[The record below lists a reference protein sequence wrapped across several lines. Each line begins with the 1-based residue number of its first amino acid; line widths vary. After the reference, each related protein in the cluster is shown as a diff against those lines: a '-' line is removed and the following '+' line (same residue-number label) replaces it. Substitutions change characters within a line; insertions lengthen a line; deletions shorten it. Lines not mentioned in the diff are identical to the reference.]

1 MNWSPPEHIQFLS
14 NTLIGATTIRYANIL
29 QKSPSLQHVVNRHG
43 ADRLWGSC
51 HPKYCTQDNYFYSP
65 PNNDQISALQE
76 AQNLKQTNV
85 VGKTLGVVLL
95 DEETLAEIA
104 QSKLTLIATIPPRC
118 INVHPHPNTRI
129 PKKKGTTH
137 LPIGLVLGI
146 TLATKTSN
154 NTEVLIAINTLR
166 KWKKKYCPAATIH
179 EDNFITELTNQPSK
193 NFSLQES
200 DWHKAILEAWKWT
213 TSPTG
218 TQGIILSED
227 QRNVNCL
234 KGSRKY
240 NNLTKKV
247 ALQLFTFFAQEWEN
261 KNNMLPMRARQWWY
275 KYSEKAEAVPPATRL
290 RNKRKRR
297 EKQKQIFKECMDIM
311 HNKVHKRRKGNQSS
325 QQAIPAQNNPIPEAQ
340 STPPVGICHCGND
353 ILTNN
358 DGTPMIQC
366 DSCQTW
372 LHISCSR
379 LEDDADLPDT
389 FFCLCC
395 DTRAAN
401 ATRKKKRRKIAISM
415 KIKCRIQQHQEILPT
430 TTWTCPSCTY
440 DLNNP
445 DEQSCSICNI
455 KRPRNKT
462 PAQETRW
469 VSRVLPTNALQK
481 ADSAVQPPAHSVPAF
496 DIISRV
502 QNKAKD
508 LTHEPVTS
516 RKKNK
521 RKTPTASAR
530 PLLPLPTKPTIAQIV
545 EPPAA
550 LPKPITISSA
560 PLSVSHLL
568 THNIN
573 NLHNSK
579 NPNTSCPLT
588 SLQASVSQFSQP
600 QKSKDKRRRQDKR
613 KTPSPSP
620 PLLPASLIPQ
630 PRKNSHTTKRNK
642 RQLLTQAP
650 SARYTPTALPRTTT
664 PSQKGAHTP
673 NKRNTQKR
681 QNKQTTPPTPPSPL
695 AASTP
700 RNSRRTTKRKTSKPG
715 TRAPTSIHIPSQ
727 PPQISPPPHSPCTSK
742 NPPEATQ
749 IQPTPQTPTPRHIP
763 PEPPP

>member
-1 MNWSPPEHIQFLS
+1 M
-14 NTLIGATTIRYANIL
+14 
-29 QKSPSLQHVVNRHG
+29 
-43 ADRLWGSC
+43 WGSC
-51 HPKYCTQDNYFYSP
+51 HPKDCTQDNYFYSP
-65 PNNDQISALQE
+65 PNNDQITALHE
-76 AQNLKQTNV
+76 AQNLKLTNGV
-85 VGKTLGVVLL
+85 EKTLGVVLL
-95 DEETLAEIA
+95 DKETLAKIA

-118 INVHPHPNTRI
+118 INIHPHPNTRI

-146 TLATKTSN
+146 TPATKTSN

-166 KWKKKYCPAATIH
+166 EWKKKYCPAATIH
-179 EDNFITELTNQPSK
+179 EENFVTELTNQPSR

-227 QRNVNCL
+227 QTKVNCL

-247 ALQLFTFFAQEWEN
+247 ALKLFTFFAQEWEN

-275 KYSEKAEAVPPATRL
+275 RYSDKAKVVPPATRL
-290 RNKRKRR
+290 RNKRKRQ

-311 HNKVHKRRKGNQSS
+311 HNKVHKRRKGNQNS
-325 QQAIPAQNNPIPEAQ
+325 QHTIPAHNNPIPEAQ
-340 STPPVGICHCGND
+340 STPPVRVCHCGND
-353 ILTNN
+353 LLTNN

-379 LEDDADLPDT
+379 LEEDADLPDT

-395 DTRAAN
+395 EVRAAN
-401 ATRKKKRRKIAISM
+401 ATRKQKRRKIAISM
-415 KIKCRIQQHQEILPT
+415 KVKCRIQQHQETPPT

-462 PAQETRW
+462 PTKETWW
-469 VSRVLPTNALQK
+469 VGRVLPANALQK
-481 ADSAVQPPAHSVPAF
+481 ADSPVQPLAQIVPAS
-496 DIISRV
+496 DIITRV

-508 LTHEPVTS
+508 LTHEPII
-516 RKKNK
+516 RKNK
-521 RKTPTASAR
+521 RKTPTASTG
-530 PLLPLPTKPTIAQIV
+530 LPHPPTAPTIVQPA

-550 LPKPITISSA
+550 PRPITLSSA
-560 PLSVSHLL
+560 FLSLSHLL

-573 NLHNSK
+573 NLHSPN
-579 NPNTSCPLT
+579 NPTTSPSLT
-588 SLQASVSQFSQP
+588 SHQATESQISQP
-600 QKSKDKRRRQDKR
+600 QKSRDKRKRQDKR

-620 PLLPASLIPQ
+620 PLLPPPQIPQ
-630 PRKNSHTTKRNK
+630 PRENSRAAKRNK

-650 SARYTPTALPRTTT
+650 PSRHTHTTPPRTTT
-664 PSQKGAHTP
+664 
-673 NKRNTQKR
+673 TQKR
-681 QNKQTTPPTPPSPL
+681 QNKPKTPPTSPSPL
-695 AASTP
+695 AS
-700 RNSRRTTKRKTSKPG
+700 S
-715 TRAPTSIHIPSQ
+715 IPSKIRHTTTRNASHPATQAPSTIRIPQ
-727 PPQISPPPHSPCTSK
+727 PPQFPPPPHSPHPTK
-742 NPPEATQ
+742 NPPEPPT
-749 IQPTPQTPTPRHIP
+749 IQPPPQTPTPRHIP